1 MRTNLLKSTFLS
13 SLFIGIFMTGFAQNP
28 QARPTVNPETNAKTQ
43 TKKMK
48 EVISFDDKQEKKV
61 YELNLDHAKKR
72 NELIK
77 TRESNRGNMRE
88 KMDKLRAEYDAE
100 LKTILNKEQFKTY
113 LKEKENLQRRPT
125 TRQGQNRPQRLNQG
139 GGGR

>member
-1 MRTNLLKSTFLS
+1 MRANLLKSALLS
-13 SLFIGIFMTGFAQNP
+13 TLFVGIFMTGFTQNP
-28 QARPTVNPETNAKTQ
+28 QARPDVNPETSAKAQ

-48 EVISFDDKQEKKV
+48 EAISFDEKQEKKV

-72 NELIK
+72 NDLIK
-77 TRESNRGNMRE
+77 ARESNRGQMRE
-88 KMDKLRAEYDAE
+88 KMDNLRAEYDKE

-125 TRQGQNRPQRLNQG
+125 SRQGQNRPQRLNKAG
-139 GGGR
+139 GK

>member
-1 MRTNLLKSTFLS
+1 MRTNLLKSTILS

-77 TRESNRGNMRE
+77 TRESNRGQMRT

-125 TRQGQNRPQRLNQG
+125 TRQGQNRPQRLNQS

>member
-1 MRTNLLKSTFLS
+1 MRTNLLKSTILS

-77 TRESNRGNMRE
+77 TRESNRGQMRA

-113 LKEKENLQRRPT
+113 LKEKENLQRRPA
-125 TRQGQNRPQRLNQG
+125 TRQGQNRPQRLNQSG
-139 GGGR
+139 VGK